1 VDEQSDYKKLKQAT
15 EAVARIQREIGF
27 AKDPTPNA
35 PTPDPILE
43 PPPVQMGDG
52 AVAPN
57 SSHVSA
63 AALHLMDEW
72 ERLRVENLGLQS
84 RIRDLRAQVRRHED
98 WHIFERCGQRWSEG
112 EDDGDGRMIS
122 VFGPDDG
129 FAAYATNDR
138 ELWGV
143 IEVLN
148 GSKEGDESIDE
159 TARRVCNPE
168 IHAKIRDGVRSL
180 MLRDLLDGLKER
192 GFPDPAF
199 KDGGSVADA
208 ILRSIDERINDIN
221 KAAQE
226 VADDEHL
233 AARAERDG
241 LLVQLAE
248 ARSSGVSASESEAVL
263 RANELEA
270 ECDRLRDQVADAV
283 KRASRLQNQTGWIR
297 NQVIKAI
304 LAMDSGASPLDACQR
319 ARPILNAAC
328 AETPADPDGQC
339 EPREVER
346 LRRHVAELADELK
359 IRDKTLGQ
367 LADIA
372 EERDHLLVR
381 VETLEQQIQ
390 NRRNPMRSDAP
401 PGTWRGEESPPYDVL
416 VRKYDV
422 LVQKVASLEAG
433 MAGVPMDAEYLDRI
447 GRRFEAHASRIDD
460 ALRRIARLEALLCGE
475 EGSGAEMLEE
485 MIHSD
490 EDRPSYRQVIAEAA
504 EVKDQFG
511 VLVGIVELDG
521 RVIRD
526 HSERLRKIEEGFGGH
541 VERIKKLL
549 EQSTPKSWWR
559 R

>member
-1 VDEQSDYKKLKQAT
+1 VDEQSDYRKLKQAT
-15 EAVARIQREIGF
+15 EAATRIQREIGLP
-27 AKDPTPNA
+27 KDPTPNET
-35 PTPDPILE
+35 TPDPLLE
-43 PPPVQMGDG
+43 PSQVQVGDD

-63 AALHLMDEW
+63 AALHLMDEL
-72 ERLRVENLGLQS
+72 ERLRDENLGLQS
-84 RIRDLRAQVRRHED
+84 RVHDLRVQVRRHED
-98 WHIFERCGQRWSEG
+98 WHIFGRCGQRWSEG

-199 KDGGSVADA
+199 KDGGGVVDA
-208 ILRSIDERINDIN
+208 ILRSIDERIEDLTHRAEQAPGPNDVIFPRETYDRLFHGE
-221 KAAQE
+221 KALGFILNGMEARGIAVNRNSRPEDIAGAVMAAIPSGEQ
-226 VADDEHL
+226 
-233 AARAERDG
+233 AARVERDG
-241 LLVQLAE
+241 LLTQ
-248 ARSSGVSASESEAVL
+248 
-263 RANELEA
+263 
-270 ECDRLRDQVADAV
+270 
-283 KRASRLQNQTGWIR
+283 I
-297 NQVIKAI
+297 
-304 LAMDSGASPLDACQR
+304 
-319 ARPILNAAC
+319 
-328 AETPADPDGQC
+328 
-339 EPREVER
+339 
-346 LRRHVAELADELK
+346 AELQTELK
-359 IRDKTLGQ
+359 IRDEALGQ

-390 NRRNPMRSDAP
+390 HRRNPMRSDAP
-401 PGTWRGEESPPYDVL
+401 PGTWRGEESPPYDIL
-416 VRKYDV
+416 VRKCDV
-422 LVQKVASLEAG
+422 LVQKIASLEAG
-433 MAGVPMDAEYLDRI
+433 MAGVPMDAEHLDRI

-521 RVIRD
+521 KAIRN
-526 HSERLRKIEEGFGGH
+526 HTERIGKIEEGFGGH

>member
-1 VDEQSDYKKLKQAT
+1 VDEQSDYRKLKQAT
-15 EAVARIQREIGF
+15 EAATRIQREIGLP
-27 AKDPTPNA
+27 KDPSPNETP
-35 PTPDPILE
+35 PDPLLE
-43 PPPVQMGDG
+43 PSPVQVGND

-63 AALHLMDEW
+63 AVLHLMDEW

-84 RIRDLRAQVRRHED
+84 RVHDLRAQVRRHED

-143 IEVLN
+143 IEALN

-199 KDGGSVADA
+199 KDGGSVVDA
-208 ILRSIDERINDIN
+208 ILRLIDERINDIN

-248 ARSSGVSASESEAVL
+248 ARSSGVSATESESVL

-270 ECDRLRDQVADAV
+270 ECDRLRDNIHGVNQGAV
-283 KRASRLQNQTGWIR
+283 RARNQMGWIR
-297 NQVIKAI
+297 NQVIKAVM
-304 LAMDSGASPLDACQR
+304 AMDSGANPLEACQR
-319 ARPILNAAC
+319 ARPILDAAI
-328 AETPADPDGQC
+328 AETPAVPDGQC
-339 EPREVER
+339 EPHEVER

-372 EERDHLLVR
+372 EERDNLLVR

-390 NRRNPMRSDAP
+390 HRRNPMQSDAP

-422 LVQKVASLEAG
+422 LVQKVASLEAK
-433 MAGVPMDAEYLDRI
+433 MAGVPVDAEHLDRI
-447 GRRFEAHASRIDD
+447 GWRFEAHASRIDD

-485 MIHSD
+485 MIRSD
-490 EDRPSYRQVIAEAA
+490 ENRPSYRQVIAEAA

-511 VLVGIVELDG
+511 MLVGIVELDG
-521 RVIRD
+521 KVIRD
-526 HSERLRKIEEGFGGH
+526 HTERLGKIEEGFGGH
-541 VERIKKLL
+541 AERIKNLL